1 MCDLWDQ
8 KVFFK
13 ISSIRTKD
21 SFIKNKL
28 VPIVTSGESFKYHL
42 LLAEMDN
49 EAHKAKLQS
58 SLSLRCLFILML
70 FLFYLKTKCFSISV
84 SPFQKYLESSQ

>member
-21 SFIKNKL
+21 LFINNKL

-42 LLAEMDN
+42 LLEEMDN

-58 SLSLRCLFILML
+58 SLSKMFMRIDALPILPKNKML
-70 FLFYLKTKCFSISV
+70 LY
-84 SPFQKYLESSQ
+84 